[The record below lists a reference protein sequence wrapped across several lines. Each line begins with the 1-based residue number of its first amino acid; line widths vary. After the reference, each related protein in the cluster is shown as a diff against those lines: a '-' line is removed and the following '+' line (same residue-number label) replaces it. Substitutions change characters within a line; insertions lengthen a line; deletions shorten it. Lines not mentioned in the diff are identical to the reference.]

1 MSAQLDK
8 TKEQEDRKKE
18 DEDFS
23 DEDHRS
29 AKKSDK
35 DFKSADQDDFE
46 EDDGTFTER
55 DEERSRGEAEPR
67 REPLRHDTEEEE
79 GDMTP
84 TIRNDEDQGLMQN
97 NTGEGDKYVS
107 YQFPPISSEI
117 NTKEF
122 DEKTKYRFS
131 MGARIFKSC
140 C

>member
-67 REPLRHDTEEEE
+67 REPLRHDTEEE